1 MDQVGLRALLSI
13 FTGQELADALYRAY
27 LPQAGTKDE
36 KITSFSICFQRR
48 HCGPRAESSVSR
60 PVPRQT

>member
-1 MDQVGLRALLSI
+1 MDQAGLRAFLDI

-36 KITSFSICFQRR
+36 KITRLI
-48 HCGPRAESSVSR
+48 AKE
-60 PVPRQT
+60 